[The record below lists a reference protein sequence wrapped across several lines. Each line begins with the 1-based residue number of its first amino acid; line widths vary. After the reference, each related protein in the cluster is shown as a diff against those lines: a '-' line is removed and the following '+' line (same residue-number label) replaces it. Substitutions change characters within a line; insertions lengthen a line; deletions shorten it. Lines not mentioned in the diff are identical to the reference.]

1 MVRDKNAYIILALFG
16 MRLHGA
22 DLQVVF
28 VVNELAFVAIGALPR
43 CLLVPLFTHFSLIVL
58 VELLWSRLHY
68 QFRVTVGVGAL
79 LIELAKSSFHEIP
92 AQLCF
97 VIEFEILNIAQHLF
111 ARLEMHLFLLS
122 WLLAR
127 EAKRSVQLVVRILA
141 LCYGSF
147 ELILASLFV
156 KFAPYGISQWS
167 MVGAKS

>member
-1 MVRDKNAYIILALFG
+1 MRDKNAYIILALFG

-79 LIELAKSSFHEIP
+79 LIELTSSSVHEIP

-97 VIEFEILNIAQHLF
+97 VIEFEILDIAQHLF

-122 WLLAR
+122 W
-127 EAKRSVQLVVRILA
+127 QTIPLVVRILA
-141 LCYGSF
+141 LSYGSF
-147 ELILASLFV
+147 EIILASLFI
-156 KFAPYGISQWS
+156 KFAPYGKIKST
-167 MVGAKS
+167 MLGAKS